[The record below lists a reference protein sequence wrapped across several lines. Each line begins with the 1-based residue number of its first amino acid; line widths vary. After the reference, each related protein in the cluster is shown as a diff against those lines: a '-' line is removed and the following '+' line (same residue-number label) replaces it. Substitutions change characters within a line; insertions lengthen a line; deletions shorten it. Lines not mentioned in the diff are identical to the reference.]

1 MKRDTRQK
9 IIADTI
15 RLIEAKDSR
24 LMDIT
29 VRDICRE
36 AGTSISQINY
46 HFATKENLIAQCVQ
60 VIIGDVIEKFGAVSA
75 TVKEPT
81 AFLKLKRL
89 LTLNFDFL
97 YNNENISK
105 ISILTDHEKPHAN
118 DNTAQTIRAYLP
130 LMEAALRE
138 RNLAYDPRQIATMI
152 VLDFQ
157 GMFLR
162 TDVIQQEMHIDLRDE
177 EARRQWVSSYAD
189 RVFCE
194 SATPKIA
201 ERGC

>member
-1 MKRDTRQK
+1 M
-9 IIADTI
+9 
-15 RLIEAKDSR
+15 IEAKDSR

-46 HFATKENLIAQCVQ
+46 HFQTKENLITECVQ

-75 TVKEPT
+75 QVTEPT
-81 AFLKLKRL
+81 AFAKLKRL

-97 YNNENISK
+97 YNNENVSK
-105 ISILTDHEKPHAN
+105 ISILTDHEKPRRN
-118 DNTAQTIRAYLP
+118 DNTAQTIQAYLP

-138 RNLAYDPRQIATMI
+138 RNLLHNPRQIATMI

-162 TDVIQQEMHIDLRDE
+162 TDIIRQEMNLDLRDDE
-177 EARRQWVSSYAD
+177 VRRQWVSNYVD
-189 RVFCE
+189 RIFC
-194 SATPKIA
+194 TGPVQ
-201 ERGC
+201 